1 MKAEAAPAPA
11 VMTIGAGGGFK
22 FGGGAAS
29 SSQASGFSFG
39 APASSSGAASTAATS
54 VSTGF
59 TFGSANTASS
69 GFGSVVAPAS
79 AASTSSSTKS
89 LGGFTF
95 SQAPVVVKPKPV
107 EVEEKKKEE
116 EAAKPSP
123 FSGFSFGS
131 ASTAGS
137 SAPTLTGGAKAE
149 IVSSTLSVASEPL
162 MFGSKP
168 SQGFDSVAAAGGAF
182 KADPNFQGFA
192 GAGSAVFGGGAK
204 KEDKEGDD
212 GGAEEEYEPTGEFT
226 PVIPLPEL
234 VEVKTGE
241 EEEEVLFSERAVL
254 FRYVQD
260 TKEWKERGRGD
271 FKILKNPAT
280 GKARF
285 LMRREQVL
293 KVCCNHVISKELDIK
308 PQGSSD
314 RAWTWTAADFSEG
327 EVTNELLA
335 LRFKTGETAA
345 AWKAVVDKVQSEV
358 NTATST
364 KVTDG
369 SKGKEEQ
376 GSKVEEAGTSKG
388 MTLAQFAASQKSG
401 KWECPLCLTS
411 NPESRIQCLACEA
424 ARPGYEEEVAK
435 MKAEA
440 APAPAVMTIG
450 AGGGFK
456 FGGGAASTTTQAS
469 GFSFGSSSAATTTSS
484 GFGPVT
490 TTTASGFT
498 FGSTSSPGFS
508 FSKPATTSNGTA
520 PTTSTTP
527 FGGSAAHEFK
537 FSGVK
542 SPEKADNKADDSAGD
557 ESELYQEEENDNL
570 YFEPVIPLP
579 DKVDVVT
586 GEEEEEVLYSH
597 RAKLFRLVDGEWKER
612 GIGDVK
618 ILKHK
623 TSKKIRLLM
632 RREQVLKI
640 CLNHALS
647 ASVVSMIKEKTA
659 NSWTWVAQDFSDGE
673 LATMTFA
680 IRFKTAEI
688 AKDFK
693 TACED
698 SVKDLELTPKKGETT
713 KLKADVAVKE
723 KTPKDEK
730 PSSITSSEAE
740 DGTDLFPV
748 SAFKP
753 VEDVAKEVELSF
765 EGQGLK
771 LNTAEEAADV
781 AKKIRETA
789 TVHILTFSA
798 NTIGIEAAGEIGKA
812 LEGHPEFR
820 RAHWKDMFTG
830 RMKSEIPPALVNLT
844 RGVMIAHATLT
855 ELDLSDNAFGPVG
868 MEGLKVFLQSP
879 SCYTLKELKLNNTGC
894 GVTGGKMLASLLK
907 SCYHKSKA
915 VGHPL
920 ALKVFVLGRSR
931 QENEGG
937 KALAEVFQ
945 LMGSLEEVVMPQNGI
960 YHEGLAALAE
970 AFSHNPNLKILNM
983 NDNTFTSK
991 GAKAMASAL
1000 KKLEKLEVLNLGD
1013 CLLKSAG
1020 AKLICRAL
1028 KGRHPGLKELVL
1040 DSNEI
1045 RVKAADDLAKA
1056 VKGKTSLERVSI
1068 SGNQFGASGLK
1079 RIQDK
1084 FKELGV
1090 DEMLEEIEDNEEP
1103 DSDEEDPDVSEEE
1116 EEELEAPQASTTAKA
1131 AFSFTPSSSS
1141 SNTTSIFGGAS
1152 KPAGGSVFGG
1162 AAAPSSS
1169 LFGSSSSS
1177 PFKPA
1182 GNLFSAPASSIFSP
1196 SSKASSPSSI
1206 FSTVKT
1212 EASSSSIFSTP
1223 AKTEASNI
1231 FSKPAD
1237 STTSTGLFGKPVTQD
1252 SSKGIVFGA
1261 SPITSPQSSS
1271 SEATS
1276 APESSISANAPIF
1289 GSSATSGAFN
1299 FTALAG
1305 SATGEGLKTA
1315 TEGFKFSG
1323 AGSSLFSSP
1332 ATKQEDED
1340 GDGEEVEGGHDP
1352 YFEPIVPL
1360 PELVEVKTG
1369 EEDEEVLFKH
1379 RAKVYRYCGETK
1391 QWKERGVGDI
1401 KILKHKVSAV
1411 HRVLLRRDQVHKIA
1425 ANHRITPEMELKPL
1439 ASSETAWCWYAMDFS
1454 EGHEAEGSLE
1464 HLAVRFKTAD
1474 TAQEFK
1480 KVFEECQA
1488 GKTATAST
1496 TNSSATS
1503 AVTERAPV
1511 QPDPRDEEEEEEYGE
1526 EDEDYEAGETIMF
1539 HQSGVSLSTQQDGGE
1554 WVPQGEVD
1562 FRIVY
1567 DDDVY
1572 GARIIAEGPTAEG
1585 DDEYNV
1591 ICNHLIAMQT
1601 ILADDMSWS
1610 ALDFSMDPP
1619 TYRTFRVEFSSPDTV
1634 AEFRDMFAEGKELA
1648 EQSEILETVGDQD
1661 PSHFY
1666 YGQGADGEA

>member
-1 MKAEAAPAPA
+1 MLGSTATATRTSPAAIPPTATRQCCSSPAATGKTAASATAAVISCARLHLPCHATIASGLITDKYHRISLIFVTQAVLPQQPVPLTVTPAAAVPSIQPTISNMPTMPNMPNMPTISKANAPTTGFTNLAPSGSAAPNNVVMNMSDPIPAPTTQAPPPLA
-11 VMTIGAGGGFK
+11 VTVPPHHRLGGSTPCK
-22 FGGGAAS
+22 VAPPPSTAS
-29 SSQASGFSFG
+29 SSTPIARELFSSPFSNNKAATPVPETPPTPHSFQMTMPAGASPLVNSPFPTEAGPAVPLTTTSLLSSINTPTFSAVTPSPDRAAALSGQKARAASGG
-39 APASSSGAASTAATS
+39 A
-54 VSTGF
+54 
-59 TFGSANTASS
+59 
-69 GFGSVVAPAS
+69 
-79 AASTSSSTKS
+79 KS
-89 LGGFTF
+89 LGETPKKGD
-95 SQAPVVVKPKPV
+95 QEDGAAP
-107 EVEEKKKEE
+107 
-116 EAAKPSP
+116 
-123 FSGFSFGS
+123 
-131 ASTAGS
+131 
-137 SAPTLTGGAKAE
+137 
-149 IVSSTLSVASEPL
+149 
-162 MFGSKP
+162 
-168 SQGFDSVAAAGGAF
+168 
-182 KADPNFQGFA
+182 
-192 GAGSAVFGGGAK
+192 
-204 KEDKEGDD
+204 ED
-212 GGAEEEYEPTGEFT
+212 YEPEVNFT
-226 PVIPLPEL
+226 PVIPLPDK
-234 VEVKTGE
+234 VEVVTGE
-241 EEEEVLFSERAVL
+241 EEEEVIFEDKSKLYRWDAN
-254 FRYVQD
+254 
-260 TKEWKERGRGD
+260 TKEWKERGVGQA
-271 FKILKNPAT
+271 KILKRKDT
-280 GKARF
+280 GKVRF
-285 LMRREQVL
+285 LMRREQTF
-293 KVCCNHVISKELDIK
+293 KVCANHTITDAIKIQPMKGQAKARIWGAQDFADEELKDEKFCI
-308 PQGSSD
+308 
-314 RAWTWTAADFSEG
+314 
-327 EVTNELLA
+327 
-335 LRFKTGETAA
+335 RFKTEEQAA
-345 AWKAVVDKVQSEV
+345 EFEAKFLEATELSKKAADTPMKDE
-358 NTATST
+358 
-364 KVTDG
+364 K
-369 SKGKEEQ
+369 KKEE
-376 GSKVEEAGTSKG
+376 KK
-388 MTLAQFAASQKSG
+388 TLAQFAASQKAG

-508 FSKPATTSNGTA
+508 FSKPTTTSNGTA

-723 KTPKDEK
+723 KTLKEK

-781 AKKIRETA
+781 AKKIREAA

-1116 EEELEAPQASTTAKA
+1116 EEEEAPQASTTAKA

-1212 EASSSSIFSTP
+1212 EASSSIFSTP

-1401 KILKHKVSAV
+1401 KILKHKASAV

-1511 QPDPRDEEEEEEYGE
+1511 QPDPRDEEEEEDYGE

-1539 HQSGVSLSTQQDGGE
+1539 HQVTTYIIYQYVSLGE
-1554 WVPQGEVD
+1554 L
-1562 FRIVY
+1562 
-1567 DDDVY
+1567 
-1572 GARIIAEGPTAEG
+1572 
-1585 DDEYNV
+1585 
-1591 ICNHLIAMQT
+1591 CKH
-1601 ILADDMSWS
+1601 
-1610 ALDFSMDPP
+1610 
-1619 TYRTFRVEFSSPDTV
+1619 
-1634 AEFRDMFAEGKELA
+1634 
-1648 EQSEILETVGDQD
+1648 
-1661 PSHFY
+1661 H
-1666 YGQGADGEA
+1666 